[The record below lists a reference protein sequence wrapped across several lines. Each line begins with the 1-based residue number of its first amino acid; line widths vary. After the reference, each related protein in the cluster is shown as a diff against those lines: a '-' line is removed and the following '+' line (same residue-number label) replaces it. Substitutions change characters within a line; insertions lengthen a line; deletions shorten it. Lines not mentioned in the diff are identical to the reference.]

1 MLVLDLTRLLPGPL
15 AGRLLADLGYRVLR
29 LVPPRGDLLE
39 LAAPDTYEWLHNG
52 KQSEVVDLKSE
63 QGRERLREL
72 ASEATILLESNRPGV
87 LEKLGVGP
95 DELRAINP
103 RLTYVRLANY
113 REPAFREAAGHDL
126 ACLAADGLL
135 DRFGAATATMQ
146 IADGAAAFWIVIAAQ
161 EGMRRGGGFFEVYL
175 AETARALAYPVVPGL
190 DGERLCYSVYPAAE
204 GRLVLAAVEPHLWQR
219 FCSAVERPDWLPEAY
234 SAASCENPLWLDVCA
249 VFASR
254 SATEW
259 EAWALHHAV
268 PLRAVAAPR
277 VPVGLLPWAEGA
289 ER

>member
-29 LVPPRGDLLE
+29 LVPPSGDLLE

-204 GRLVLAAVEPHLWQR
+204 GRVVLAAVEPHLWQR

-234 SAASCENPLWLDVCA
+234 SAASGENPFWLDVCA

-254 SATEW
+254 SAVEW
-259 EAWALHHAV
+259 EAWALQHAV
-268 PLRAVAAPR
+268 PLRAVAAPQ
-277 VPVGLLPWAEGA
+277 VPVGLLPWAEG
-289 ER
+289 